1 MEACKR
7 SCGLLSGDVICQPEV
22 NVLGDGEPRINPPF
36 GREEER
42 LNLVLGGVMGG
53 WMDIYRGSAVPWEA
67 CGAVRQR
74 DVSTG
79 SPANPGG
86 APAELHGHAVLS
98 HPRLA
103 GEIMDGNG
111 WQISKERPP
120 PPPPP
125 PSTPPMPLSWAETI

>member
-1 MEACKR
+1 
-7 SCGLLSGDVICQPEV
+7 
-22 NVLGDGEPRINPPF
+22 
-36 GREEER
+36 
-42 LNLVLGGVMGG
+42 MGG
-53 WMDIYRGSAVPWEA
+53 WMDVYRGSAVRWEA

-111 WQISKERPP
+111 WQISKEPP
-120 PPPPP
+120 PQSPA
-125 PSTPPMPLSWAETI
+125 SL